1 MMFVTHTQRGGIAP
15 QTGEYT
21 GQRRIYRAMP
31 EITKALTDAIPEALS
46 LGKSELN
53 EACTCD
59 WIIKP
64 LLQAVGYSLYEIQ
77 PQQTDSAGKVPDYTI
92 LPGTEHTWFVEAK
105 AWGVTLND
113 QHAQQAMIYAFTSN
127 RRWVALTNG
136 REWRLYDN
144 TINGPLH
151 GKLVADMHLEDLE
164 PAAAFLR
171 AIGRESMLNGGAE
184 QFASKAQLAVIL
196 EHDLPDASSDII
208 KGIWTRLKTRP
219 GLSSVTKEQVAKY
232 FRGEKEPPP
241 VIDPIVPPLAGSYG
255 LDELFARSKDL
266 IEFKSP
272 ASIVFPDGTNA
283 SVNKWSKLA
292 ETVVAWIADN
302 HALPPLPFVVGK
314 MNKRCFLNSQPAHL
328 DPKCPNTF
336 ATIATSSKPLYMDK
350 DYGGTGLIRQL
361 CGLCTAVGADAGS
374 IRVEMQG

>member
-1 MMFVTHTQRGGIAP
+1 
-15 QTGEYT
+15 
-21 GQRRIYRAMP
+21 MP
-31 EITKALTDAIPEALS
+31 EITKALTDAISEALT

-59 WIIKP
+59 WIVKP
-64 LLQAVGYSLYEIQ
+64 LLQASGYKLYEIQ

-151 GKLVADMHLEDLE
+151 GKLVADMHLGDLDR
-164 PAAAFLR
+164 AAAFLR

-196 EHDLPDASSDII
+196 EHDLSDASSDII
-208 KGIWTRLKTRP
+208 KAIWTRLKARH
-219 GLSSVTKEQVAKY
+219 GLSSVTKEQVVGY
-232 FRGEKEPPP
+232 FQRES
-241 VIDPIVPPLAGSYG
+241 IVPARIPAILKPVVGPPTPPMPKGKRTVGMISELLAEQDTIVVPAQREGFLRAFLGENAWWAIRIKKERIPHIKYIAAYQVKPISAITHIAGVAKIEPYDNSDKYKVFFTEPAHEIGPLKPGPEMKTGFLQSPRLTTYAKLTQATS
-255 LDELFARSKDL
+255 LDE
-266 IEFKSP
+266 
-272 ASIVFPDGTNA
+272 VF
-283 SVNKWSKLA
+283 
-292 ETVVAWIADN
+292 
-302 HALPPLPFVVGK
+302 
-314 MNKRCFLNSQPAHL
+314 
-328 DPKCPNTF
+328 
-336 ATIATSSKPLYMDK
+336 
-350 DYGGTGLIRQL
+350 
-361 CGLCTAVGADAGS
+361 
-374 IRVEMQG
+374 